1 MAPRVL
7 IATGGTGGHV
17 FPALACSQEFQKRGW
32 EVWFV
37 GTGRD
42 MERPLLSVGQ
52 YRALQ
57 AKPLTGKGIVGGIM
71 GILAL
76 VFALPQAVALLR
88 SIKPDLVLGFGSY
101 VSGPMILASAILR
114 IPRAIHEQNVIPGLA
129 NRLSAPFAQ
138 RVFVSF
144 EETLSYFPKSKAEL
158 TGNPVRQKVIEDA
171 RKEERKMPFTVFVL
185 GGSQGSSALNRVVF
199 EALRSLKDK
208 IRIIHQTGRMDYEWL
223 KEEYGK
229 MGVEGWVFPFDESIG
244 RWYGKAHLII
254 SRAGALTLA
263 EISCVGRA
271 SILVPYPYST
281 SNHQVKNA
289 QVFVKH
295 GASKMILQSELTPKK
310 LIESVEELI
319 TKEGLRLEM
328 EKRALSLGKP
338 YAAQIIVDR
347 SMELERCT
355 VGR

>member
-1 MAPRVL
+1 LAPRVL

-17 FPALACSQEFQKRGW
+17 FPALACAQEFLKRGW

-37 GTGRD
+37 GTGR
-42 MERPLLSVGQ
+42 ETESSLLPVGQ
-52 YRALQ
+52 YRILQ
-57 AKPLTGKGIVGGIM
+57 AKPLTGRGLLGVMNGL
-71 GILAL
+71 LAL
-76 VFALPQAVALLR
+76 LFALPKAIALLR
-88 SIKPDLVLGFGSY
+88 SIKPDFVLGFGSY
-101 VSGPMILASAILR
+101 VSGPMILASAIMR

-129 NRLSAPFAQ
+129 NRLSLPFAQ

-144 EETLSYFPKSKAEL
+144 EESFLYFPKSKTEL
-158 TGNPVRQKVIEDA
+158 TGNPVRQRVIEDA

-185 GGSQGSSALNRVVF
+185 GGSQGSSALNRIVF
-199 EALRSLKDK
+199 EALKTLKDK
-208 IRIIHQTGRMDYEWL
+208 IRIIHQTGKADYQWL
-223 KEEYGK
+223 KEEYDK
-229 MGVEGWVFPFDESIG
+229 MGVEGWVFSFDESIG

-295 GASKMILQSELTPKK
+295 GASKMILQSELTPKR
-310 LIESVEELI
+310 LIETLEELM
-319 TKEGLRLEM
+319 TKEDLRFEM
-328 EKRALSLGKP
+328 ENRALSLGKP
-338 YAAQIIVDR
+338 QASQMIVER
-347 SMELERCT
+347 SMELVKCIA
-355 VGR
+355 GR